1 MIPMLLGLIPMQ
13 NSAPPEIKREFRA
26 AWVATVDN
34 IDYPSKPG
42 LPVEQMKAEMLA
54 ILDKCKELNMN
65 AIVFQ
70 VRPHA
75 DALYKSSYEPWSYYL
90 TGKQGKAPDGGFD
103 PLAFTV
109 SEAHKRGIEVH
120 AWFNPY
126 RANHPAQKG
135 PISPDQISNA
145 RPDLVVDY
153 GNLKWMIPTAKD
165 VQDRSYNV
173 FMEVATK
180 YDVDGVHI
188 DDYFYPYPVEKD
200 GAKVPF
206 PDDQLY
212 KNYLQSGGQ
221 LSLGDW
227 RRKGVDDF
235 ILRVHEGLK
244 KQTPWVKF
252 GISPFGIYRPGQPEG
267 IKAGIDQYD
276 ELYADALKWYQQGW
290 CDYYTPQ
297 LYWPIAQTAQA
308 FPTLLS
314 WWVANN
320 RAKIHLWP
328 GQFTSRTDPKGG
340 NWKASEVTD
349 QINLVR
355 KSQGADGTV
364 HFSMKAIQSNW
375 NGVADALATAYREPA
390 LVPESPWMKSP
401 NPGAPDVI
409 LDKKSPPSLHFSAPN
424 QKGVSLFVLQDS
436 NGAVV
441 TTGEP
446 GAVQLANAPG
456 QTVFLRIMDRTGK
469 LGPFKAVDG
478 YRLSAKATG
487 PKTSNRG

>member
-1 MIPMLLGLIPMQ
+1 MLAALLGLMPMQ
-13 NSAPPEIKREFRA
+13 NSAPPAIKREFRA

-34 IDYPSKPG
+34 IDYPTKPG
-42 LPVEQMKAEMLA
+42 LTVDQMKSEMLA
-54 ILDKCKELNMN
+54 ILDKCRELNMN

-70 VRPHA
+70 VRPHG
-75 DALYKSSYEPWSYYL
+75 DALYNSSYEPWSYYL
-90 TGKQGKAPDGGFD
+90 TGQQGKAPAGGFD

-135 PISPDQISNA
+135 PISADQISRA

-180 YDVDGVHI
+180 YGVDGIHI
-188 DDYFYPYPVEKD
+188 DDYFYPYPVSENGK
-200 GAKVPF
+200 KVDF
-206 PDDQLY
+206 PDSSLY
-212 KNYLQSGGQ
+212 RSYVQSGGQ
-221 LSLGDW
+221 LGVADW

-235 ILRVHEGLK
+235 IFRVHQGLK
-244 KQTPWVKF
+244 KDAPWVKF
-252 GISPFGIYRPGQPEG
+252 GISPFGIYRPGQPET

-276 ELYADALKWYQQGW
+276 ELYADALKWYREGW
-290 CDYYTPQ
+290 CDYYSPQ

-308 FPTLLS
+308 FPTLLN
-314 WWVANN
+314 WWAENDK
-320 RAKIHLWP
+320 AKIHLWP
-328 GQFTSRTDPKGG
+328 GQYTSRTDPKGG

-349 QINLVR
+349 QIELVR
-355 KSQGADGTV
+355 KNKVSTGTV
-364 HFSMKAIQSNW
+364 HFSMKAIQGNW
-375 NGVADALATAYREPA
+375 NGIADALKTAYREPA

-401 NPGAPDVI
+401 NPGAPE
-409 LDKKSPPSLHFSAPN
+409 LALEKRMPPVLRFSAPN
-424 QKGVSLFVLQDS
+424 PKGVGFFVIQDS
-436 NGAVV
+436 TGSLV

-446 GAVQLANAPG
+446 GAIQLESAPG
-456 QTVFLRIMDRTGK
+456 QTVFLRVMDRTGK
-469 LGPFKAVDG
+469 LGPFKSVNG
-478 YRLSAKATG
+478 FRLSAKAL
-487 PKTSNRG
+487 RQ